1 MTTGDNNG
9 LIALFEAALAARFEG
24 PCSESLDSAEARRL
38 RDHIESLSS
47 AHRITVV
54 EREMQWVDAW
64 GEPDARKIVVPPLGS
79 ELAYFV
85 ALHEIGHLVL
95 GLPSSPADDGE
106 DRQPGYTT
114 MKPPSGTGQSK
125 KHRSRRRLTQR
136 KSS

>member
-1 MTTGDNNG
+1 MRRLLETFPDGRATGVKTGIRYVPLRRPTLTTGDNNG

-24 PCSESLDSAEARRL
+24 PCCASLDSAEARRL

-85 ALHEIGHLVL
+85 
-95 GLPSSPADDGE
+95 PARDWTPCPRSAVE
-106 DRQPGYTT
+106 PG
-114 MKPPSGTGQSK
+114 
-125 KHRSRRRLTQR
+125 
-136 KSS
+136 